1 MQQGGERVAIATERE
16 FALRQPSKLRWLRI
30 PEAYSIRIASLVVLA
45 IVWQLASLA
54 FTERYV
60 PGPVSTFS
68 ALWDLA
74 TSGQLMKH
82 FEVTMVRMLVSF
94 ALAMLVGMA
103 IGTVMGL
110 YRRAERALD
119 LWVMVGLTIPGL
131 CYIIVAF
138 MWLGLN
144 DRAAVLAIAWTT
156 FPAIAINIWQ
166 GVKAIDQRLI
176 DMARVFGASGWRRTA
191 RVVVPQVL
199 PYLMAAAR
207 FGLGIIWKVTVLV
220 ELLGRS
226 DGIGYMLNY
235 SFQMFN
241 MADVFAWTIFFTIVM
256 LAIELAVLKPI
267 ERRLFLWR
275 PELRA

>member
-1 MQQGGERVAIATERE
+1 VAIVTERE
-16 FALRQPSKLRWLRI
+16 FPIPASWNRLRI
-30 PEAYSIRIASLVVLA
+30 PESLSIRAASLVVLV
-45 IVWQLASLA
+45 IVWQLASIA
-54 FTERYV
+54 VSAKYV
-60 PGPVSTFS
+60 PGPLPTFA
-68 ALWDLA
+68 ALWDNA
-74 TSGQLMKH
+74 QSGALMKH
-82 FEVTMVRMLVSF
+82 FTVTMARMLLSF
-94 ALAMLVGMA
+94 AIAMLVGMA

-110 YRRAERALD
+110 YRRAEQSLD
-119 LWVMVGLTIPGL
+119 LVVMVGLTIPGL
-131 CYIIVAF
+131 CYIIVSF

-176 DMARVFGASGWRRTA
+176 DMARVFGASNWRRTA

-199 PYLMAAAR
+199 PYLMAASR

-241 MADVFAWTIFFTIVM
+241 MADVFAWTLFFTLVM
-256 LAIELAVLKPI
+256 LVIELAILKPI

-275 PELRA
+275 PEIRA

>member
-1 MQQGGERVAIATERE
+1 MAIVTERE
-16 FALRQPSKLRWLRI
+16 FPIPASRNRLRI
-30 PEAYSIRIASLVVLA
+30 PEALSVRVASLLVLLV
-45 IVWQLASLA
+45 VWQLASLA
-54 FTERYV
+54 LSARYV
-60 PGPVSTFS
+60 PGPLPTFA
-68 ALWDLA
+68 ALWDVAL
-74 TSGQLMKH
+74 SGELLKH
-82 FEVTMVRMLVSF
+82 FSVTMIRMLVSF

>member
-1 MQQGGERVAIATERE
+1 VAVVTDRE
-16 FALRQPSKLRWLRI
+16 LPLLGSRRAPRI
-30 PEAYSIRIASLVVLA
+30 PEAYSIRIASLVVLV
-45 IVWQLASLA
+45 ILWQLGSLA
-54 FTERYV
+54 FSEKYV
-60 PGPVSTFS
+60 PGPLPTFS

-74 TSGQLMKH
+74 RSGQLLKH
-82 FEVTMVRMLVSF
+82 FDATMIRMLLSF
-94 ALAMLVGMA
+94 ALAMLIGMA
-103 IGTVMGL
+103 VGTAMGL
-110 YRRAERALD
+110 YRKAEQALD
-119 LWVMVGLTIPGL
+119 LLVMVGLTIPGL

-144 DRAAVLAIAWTT
+144 ERAAVLAITWTT

-176 DMARVFGASGWRRTA
+176 DMARVFGASGWRRTM
-191 RVVVPQVL
+191 RVVIPQVL
-199 PYLMAAAR
+199 PYVMAAAR

-241 MADVFAWTIFFTIVM
+241 MADVFAWTLFFTLVM
-256 LAIELAVLKPI
+256 LVIELVILKPI
-267 ERRLFLWR
+267 ERRMFLWR
-275 PELRA
+275 PEIRA